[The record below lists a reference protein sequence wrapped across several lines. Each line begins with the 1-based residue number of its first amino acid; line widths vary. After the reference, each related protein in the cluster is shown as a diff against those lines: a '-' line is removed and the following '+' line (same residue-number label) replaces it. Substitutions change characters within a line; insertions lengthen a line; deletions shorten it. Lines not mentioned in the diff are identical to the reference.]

1 VKYEKEQD
9 EDEDEKGCCCN
20 IMNENLGGCCFETLN
35 EHFHVALL
43 ALRIVLKSG

>member
-9 EDEDEKGCCCN
+9 EDEDEKGCCN
-20 IMNENLGGCCFETLN
+20 IMNENLSGCCFETLN